1 MEARN
6 VKERSGGKRGFEC
19 GGHAHFPAPRIC
31 MGEDQW
37 LSGGDVRGWERGGGL
52 NHVQLRHGG
61 GGIIS
66 GECAL
71 PWRRMSQRRGKSTRM
86 PWQESLRRL
95 TMVDD
100 C

>member
-37 LSGGDVRGWERGGGL
+37 LSGGDVRGWERGG
-52 NHVQLRHGG
+52 
-61 GGIIS
+61 
-66 GECAL
+66 
-71 PWRRMSQRRGKSTRM
+71 
-86 PWQESLRRL
+86 
-95 TMVDD
+95 D
-100 C
+100 

>member
-37 LSGGDVRGWERGGGL
+37 LSGGDVRGWERGGIES
-52 NHVQLRHGG
+52 RA
-61 GGIIS
+61 I
-66 GECAL
+66 AT
-71 PWRRMSQRRGKSTRM
+71 RGR
-86 PWQESLRRL
+86 WNN
-95 TMVDD
+95 
-100 C
+100 